1 MIVIPNSISDSL
13 VNLCVSEIEGSL
25 HSRVWKSSSLSWNDD
40 LKIGLT
46 GSCLISDP
54 SPQVCEQIESEI
66 KKYVPSYSVM
76 KPQYY
81 VWQSNSGISNHNDDG
96 YLFGATIYLNTHWD
110 INWGGL
116 FVWRKPNEE
125 HWRAI
130 VPKFKSLVLND
141 SKEDHLV
148 TSISPLSETPRVTIQ
163 IWAR

>member
-13 VNLCVSEIEGSL
+13 ASQCISEIDGSF
-25 HSRVWKSSSLSWNDD
+25 HSSVWRSSSLIWNDD

-54 SPQVCEQIESEI
+54 SLQVSEKIESEI
-66 KKYVPSYSVM
+66 KKYVPSYRVM
-76 KPQYY
+76 KSLYY
-81 VWQSNSGISNHNDDG
+81 VWQSNSGISNHNDYG

-110 INWGGL
+110 INWGGI
-116 FVWRKPNEE
+116 FIWNKSNED

-130 VPKFKSLVLND
+130 VPRFKSLVLND

-163 IWAR
+163 IWAK